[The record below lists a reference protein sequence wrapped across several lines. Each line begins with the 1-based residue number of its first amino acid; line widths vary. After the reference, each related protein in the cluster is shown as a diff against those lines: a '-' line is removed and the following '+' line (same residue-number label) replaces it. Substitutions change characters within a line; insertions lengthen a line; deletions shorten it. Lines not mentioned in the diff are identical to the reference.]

1 MPMIVNTAWL
11 LEYLEPK
18 CSHEDL
24 LDAFP
29 RLGLEVEQTHELK
42 RELDSIRIGFVRRK
56 EPVAGAPGYH
66 LCEIE
71 LERGRIISVVCA
83 SEHEIHE
90 GWGVPVAPAGTVLAT
105 GRAIKAAP
113 FHGVRSE
120 GMICLDGEL
129 GMVARNSGMHHFT
142 DESLLGAPLA
152 AAVDISE
159 YLLELNV
166 LPNRPDFLG
175 LIGIAREVAALL
187 RLELRYP
194 ATYSSA
200 GASAPSPVTV
210 DIHEP
215 ELCPRYMCGLVRD
228 VTVAPSP
235 PWLKARLLLAGMRP
249 INNVVDITN
258 YVLYEWG
265 QPLHAFDFQKIN
277 GSRIVV
283 RRMAE
288 GETLELLSGAVVGAS
303 GQTGGKPFSQPPL
316 VIADAERPM
325 ALAGIMG
332 GRFAETADTTADV
345 LVEAAHFDPVL
356 IRQTV
361 QQVDLGMESR
371 GTAASYR
378 FERGTDPNLMLEGA
392 LGRAI
397 QLIAEVAGGTPRGP
411 ILDRYPQPRE
421 RRVFRVTPARTS
433 SYLGMP
439 VDVATISDS
448 LTRLSMECSGNDQ
461 ELQVTV
467 PTWRADVNDP
477 VVLIEDVARMVGYDQ
492 IPVAPRPSMPSV
504 GLRVKTDQLRQVVS
518 EYLVSAGLYECRNP
532 SLESPKMSS
541 WLGDAGDS
549 VTLSNWATREMSVL
563 RRTLLSG
570 LAATVQTNIRRGAP
584 SVWFFEVDRVFGRG
598 GPEPDVGVAMSGRWH
613 VGGIAGGQL
622 QRSNW
627 RSDSTQVDFFTLK
640 GTVEDLLET
649 IGARNAVFQPADRQ
663 PFVAGTAAKVSLGNK
678 RSIGFIGE
686 VDPKLVE
693 FERVPFRVFAFELDL
708 EALEDAFETI
718 PVYQQL
724 LRQPAVTRDLAV
736 VVRSAVTYADLAD
749 AVRSTA
755 GPRLESIRLVDQYQ
769 GSQVPAGHQSLAFHM
784 LFRDHERTLTAEEV
798 AETMER
804 IVTVLKD
811 RLGAELRA

>member
-29 RLGLEVEQTHELK
+29 RLGLEIEQAHELK
-42 RELDSIRIGFVRRK
+42 KALDAIRIGFVRRK
-56 EPVAGAPGYH
+56 NPVAEAPGYY

-71 LERGRIISVVCA
+71 LERGQMISVVCA
-83 SEHEIHE
+83 SEHEIQE

-142 DESLLGAPLA
+142 DESLIGAPLA
-152 AAVDISE
+152 AAVDVPE

-194 ATYSSA
+194 VTSSLA
-200 GASAPSPVTV
+200 DAAAPVPVTV
-210 DIHEP
+210 DIRVP
-215 ELCPRYMCGLVRD
+215 ELCPRYMCGLVRG
-228 VTVAPSP
+228 VKVAPSP

-265 QPLHAFDFQKIN
+265 QPLHAFDFQKI
-277 GSRIVV
+277 GGARIVI

-288 GETLELLSGAVVGAS
+288 GETLELLSGAVVAAH
-303 GQTGGKPFSQPPL
+303 GQAGGKPFSQPPL
-316 VIADAERPM
+316 VIADAERPV

-332 GRFAETADTTADV
+332 GRFAETADTTTEV

-392 LGRAI
+392 LGRAV
-397 QLIAEVAGGTPRGP
+397 QLIAEVAGGKPQAAVIDQYSRPR
-411 ILDRYPQPRE
+411 Q
-421 RRVFRVTPARTS
+421 RRVFRVSPERTS

-439 VDVATISDS
+439 VEAATIKDS
-448 LTRLSMECSGNDQ
+448 LTRLSMECSGD
-461 ELQVTV
+461 EGDLEVKV
-467 PTWRADVNDP
+467 PTWRSDVNDP

-492 IPVAPRPSMPSV
+492 IPVARQPSMPSV
-504 GLRVKTDQLRQVVS
+504 GLRVMTDRLRQVVS
-518 EYLVSAGLYECRNP
+518 EHLVSAGFYECRNP
-532 SLESPKMSS
+532 SLESPKMSG

-549 VTLSNWATREMSVL
+549 IAVSNWATREMSVL

-570 LAATVQTNIRRGAP
+570 LAATVQTNIRRGA
-584 SVWFFEVDRVFGRG
+584 V
-598 GPEPDVGVAMSGRWH
+598 
-613 VGGIAGGQL
+613 
-622 QRSNW
+622 
-627 RSDSTQVDFFTLK
+627 
-640 GTVEDLLET
+640 
-649 IGARNAVFQPADRQ
+649 
-663 PFVAGTAAKVSLGNK
+663 
-678 RSIGFIGE
+678 
-686 VDPKLVE
+686 
-693 FERVPFRVFAFELDL
+693 
-708 EALEDAFETI
+708 
-718 PVYQQL
+718 
-724 LRQPAVTRDLAV
+724 
-736 VVRSAVTYADLAD
+736 
-749 AVRSTA
+749 
-755 GPRLESIRLVDQYQ
+755 RLVLRGRQ
-769 GSQVPAGHQSLAFHM
+769 
-784 LFRDHERTLTAEEV
+784 TLRPWHA
-798 AETMER
+798 
-804 IVTVLKD
+804 
-811 RLGAELRA
+811 RAR